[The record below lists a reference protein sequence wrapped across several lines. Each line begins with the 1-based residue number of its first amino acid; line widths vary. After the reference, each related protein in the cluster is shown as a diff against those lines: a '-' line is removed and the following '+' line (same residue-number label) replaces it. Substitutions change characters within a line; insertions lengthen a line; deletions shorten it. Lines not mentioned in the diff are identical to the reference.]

1 MTTAQPTTVVG
12 HRKQIVDGGCAV
24 AGLGHN
30 PRQVQT
36 IHGVGHDGALRRE
49 REKEKEKERERAQR
63 AQREHTHVENEWCQ
77 YIGRCP
83 SPSTPQGID
92 VLLDFFAVHKTG
104 AEAGFENET
113 FQMQHQDLSRAVD
126 GHFFKRWREQRTSRG
141 ISTVD
146 SQVPLGVHFLP

>member
-49 REKEKEKERERAQR
+49 REKEKEKEREH
-63 AQREHTHVENEWCQ
+63 REHRENTH
-77 YIGRCP
+77 
-83 SPSTPQGID
+83 T
-92 VLLDFFAVHKTG
+92 
-104 AEAGFENET
+104 
-113 FQMQHQDLSRAVD
+113 
-126 GHFFKRWREQRTSRG
+126 
-141 ISTVD
+141 
-146 SQVPLGVHFLP
+146 

>member
-63 AQREHTHVENEWCQ
+63 EHTRRERVVSVHWTVPKSL
-77 YIGRCP
+77 YAAGHRRL
-83 SPSTPQGID
+83 TR
-92 VLLDFFAVHKTG
+92 FFRG
-104 AEAGFENET
+104 AQN
-113 FQMQHQDLSRAVD
+113 
-126 GHFFKRWREQRTSRG
+126 WR
-141 ISTVD
+141 
-146 SQVPLGVHFLP
+146 